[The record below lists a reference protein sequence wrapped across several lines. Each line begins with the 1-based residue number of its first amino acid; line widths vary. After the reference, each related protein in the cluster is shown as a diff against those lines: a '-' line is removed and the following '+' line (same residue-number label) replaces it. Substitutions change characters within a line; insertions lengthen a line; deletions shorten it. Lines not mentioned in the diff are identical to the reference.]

1 MGKLQAFEVL
11 FDGNVD
17 VYRAGDTITGHV
29 RLVLNEAKE
38 FKGKRFQQTIDKI
51 SNLQTYLGVYA
62 VAKPMKF
69 TSLLITCK
77 LPQYFP
83 NP

>member
-17 VYRAGDTITGHV
+17 VYGAGDTITGHV

-38 FKGKRFQQTIDKI
+38 FKGKRFPYTINKI
-51 SNLQTYLGVYA
+51 SSNYLEVRRSE
-62 VAKPMKF
+62 
-69 TSLLITCK
+69 TNTLSLDHLLKVSKTTTV
-77 LPQYFP
+77 FP
-83 NP
+83 